1 MAGYSTQKTVSPAA
15 GGLVTEALRK
25 RVGAV
30 PDMT

>member
-1 MAGYSTQKTVSPAA
+1 MALKRPFSPAA